1 MEYLSGLPE
10 YEKKIAPSVEEIIK
24 KRANKWS
31 TLAEIRSAHALCVN
45 CSKLEVF
52 HDQIV
57 RVLIENIMGDWDEVV
72 SWIIS
77 YVDVNEISLNDPAME
92 AIIFRG
98 CRPLQEADM
107 SVI

>member
-1 MEYLSGLPE
+1 MERRTYRWTTS
-10 YEKKIAPSVEEIIK
+10 
-24 KRANKWS
+24 
-31 TLAEIRSAHALCVN
+31 AEITSAHALCVN
-45 CSKLEVF
+45 CNMLDVF

-57 RVLIENIMGDWDEVV
+57 RVLIEGLMSNWNELNM
-72 SWIIS
+72 WIIS
-77 YVDVNEISLNDPAME
+77 YIDVNEISLNDRAME